1 MFSTRPAAVACACA
15 FALSACSQSA
25 PPTGATAPAQVD
37 SGTAAAQAQSAC
49 DRRLVTA
56 QDTAA
61 VLDAPVSETRNVPG
75 DAQSCEFRTAGFA
88 SLTVTLRPGH
98 GIAAVG
104 AYTSGKMN
112 EFDKSEPI
120 AGVGDEAVR
129 SLSLNRIVARKG
141 DLLCE
146 ITGPGLARPPGDPKT
161 QKLGAMCNAIF
172 AKY

>member
-1 MFSTRPAAVACACA
+1 M
-15 FALSACSQSA
+15 
-25 PPTGATAPAQVD
+25 
-37 SGTAAAQAQSAC
+37 
-49 DRRLVTA
+49 
-56 QDTAA
+56 
-61 VLDAPVSETRNVPG
+61 LDAPVSETRNVPG

-104 AYTSGKMN
+104 AYTSGKMKA
-112 EFDKSEPI
+112 FDESEPL

-129 SLSLNRIVARKG
+129 SLSLDRIIARKG
-141 DLLCE
+141 NTLCE
-146 ITGPGLARPPGDPKT
+146 ITGPGLARPAGDPMT